1 MDLGGIYLM
10 APLSIK
16 AKPKIP
22 TTNYVQGRD
31 SLGANSFILKG
42 RGVTGGAW
50 QLWRRAV
57 VHHKDEK
64 DSNKSKKRQRKV
76 KHSELKM

>member
-42 RGVTGGAW
+42 RGVTGGA
-50 QLWRRAV
+50 
-57 VHHKDEK
+57 
-64 DSNKSKKRQRKV
+64 
-76 KHSELKM
+76 